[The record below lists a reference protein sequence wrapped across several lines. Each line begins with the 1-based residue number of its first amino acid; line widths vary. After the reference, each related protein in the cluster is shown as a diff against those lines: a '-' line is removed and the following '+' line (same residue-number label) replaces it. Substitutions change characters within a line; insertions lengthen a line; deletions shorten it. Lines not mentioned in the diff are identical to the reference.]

1 MSNMFNS
8 IIQEACC
15 ASLQTEY
22 ESLEKLD
29 FNAYKTKTLSQN
41 DIQVLSRKISTLPT
55 EYLNIIFFRYCFQF
69 SSSDTSDIL
78 EIDNVVGM
86 LRYIKKMLSRFM
98 NLDELIIDESSM
110 KQASL
115 IALQQYTSVNETE
128 MMGRIHYSTEFR
140 NKLKMIK
147 SSQSISKVITLII
160 KRVAVFILVC
170 AISFST
176 ALVASAE
183 LREIFFNWVVNT
195 FPKFSV
201 FVPQN
206 SDLSSQQIDV
216 TLNNFIIDYLPE
228 NFILTDKTEMMSMII
243 YHYLDSNDR
252 TLSITFANDVRFYK
266 DTEDAIINEI
276 PFNDNTAI
284 WWERDSITHFIW
296 IQDDTQCN
304 ITTEL
309 PIDEVIKIAENIK
322 K

>member
-1 MSNMFNS
+1 MSSIFNS
-8 IIQEACC
+8 IIQEACS

-29 FNAYKTKTLSQN
+29 FNAYQTKTLSQN
-41 DIQVLSRKISTLPT
+41 NIQVLSQKISALPT
-55 EYLNIIFFRYCFQF
+55 EYLNIVFFRYCFEF
-69 SSSDTSDIL
+69 SSSDTSNIL
-78 EIDNVVGM
+78 KIDNVVGK
-86 LRYIKKMLSRFM
+86 LRYIKKMLSSFM
-98 NLDELIIDESSM
+98 NLNKLIIDDSSM

-115 IALQQYTSVNETE
+115 ITLQQYTSVNEIET
-128 MMGRIHYSTEFR
+128 MGRPHYSTEFR

-147 SSQSISKVITLII
+147 SSQSSKVITLII
-160 KRVAVFILVC
+160 KRVAVFILAC

-176 ALVASAE
+176 VLVANAE
-183 LREIFFNWVVNT
+183 LRERFFNWVIDT
-195 FPKFSV
+195 FPKFSI

-216 TLNNFIIDYLPE
+216 TLKDFIIGYLPE
-228 NFILTDKTEMMSMII
+228 NFAFKDKTEMRSMII
-243 YHYLDSNDR
+243 YHYIDSDDR
-252 TLSITFANDVRFYK
+252 SLSITFADGVRFHK
-266 DTEDAIINEI
+266 DTEEAIINEL
-276 PFNDNTAI
+276 PFKNDIAV

-304 ITTEL
+304 ITAEL